1 MTQLSEPG
9 VLAQDVKYGPGG
21 ALGLARTWPQHACA
35 LPSPEDAFDW
45 EGDRP
50 LNTPMEDLVVYEMHV
65 RGFTW
70 DRSSGVTSPG
80 FSHLLITFTQHLS
93 PSHEGES
100 LHILCTLWASIV

>member
-21 ALGLARTWPQHACA
+21 VLGLARTWPQHACA

-80 FSHLLITFTQHLS
+80 ASHLLVAFTWHLRS
-93 PSHEGES
+93 SHEG
-100 LHILCTLWASIV
+100 

>member
-21 ALGLARTWPQHACA
+21 VLGLARTWPQHACA
-35 LPSPEDAFDW
+35 LPSPDYAFDW

-80 FSHLLITFTQHLS
+80 ASHLLVAFTWHLRS
-93 PSHEGES
+93 SHEG
-100 LHILCTLWASIV
+100 